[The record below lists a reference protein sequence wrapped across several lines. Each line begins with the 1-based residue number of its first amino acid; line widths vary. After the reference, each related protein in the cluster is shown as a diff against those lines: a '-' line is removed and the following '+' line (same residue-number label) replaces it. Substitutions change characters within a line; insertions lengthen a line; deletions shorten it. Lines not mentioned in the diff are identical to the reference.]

1 MIRRPPRSTLFPYT
15 TLFRS
20 VADADGRYQ
29 LNNVPQGKVRLLIKY
44 LGKEDIDTVV
54 NMSSNRQIDF
64 FMKDE
69 NFRLND
75 VVVVAQTKT
84 SGSTTASFINRNAI
98 DHLQA
103 TSLADIL
110 AQIGRASCR
119 ERV

>member
-1 MIRRPPRSTLFPYT
+1 
-15 TLFRS
+15 
-20 VADADGRYQ
+20 
-29 LNNVPQGKVRLLIKY
+29 
-44 LGKEDIDTVV
+44 
-54 NMSSNRQIDF
+54 MSSNRQIDF

-110 AQIGRASCR
+110 ALAPGAISGNQTLDKARMVTVRGVNDTQLNQFNSFGKIGRASCR